1 MKKKYLSVLLGL
13 SLVLTLTACGS
24 GTKET
29 EAPPETE
36 AAQTEAAETEA
47 PAEPESVAIELPE
60 TELMSEPAEE
70 LAPITPADYLV
81 KDVDQYVTLGD
92 LEGIE
97 VSQYNYEVTDDM
109 VQERIEEE
117 RLSYGDEVEVDRTA
131 ETGDIVYADMTSTV
145 QGESDS
151 SEESTYF
158 TLGDAEYGED
168 FDAEV
173 TGASVGDTLNFSVT
187 FGDDIW
193 MDEWV
198 GQTVDFEL
206 NITSVCELDA
216 PEYDDDYIS
225 EYTDYSSKEDY
236 EASVREALVTEYEE
250 SAYAETVEA
259 LIDAAIERSTFTGYP
274 DDLYDSC
281 RQDSLALYSAFAG
294 TTDEQE
300 IYDIFGITAEDIEE
314 ETLDLV
320 NRRLLVSAIC
330 EKNNLEVTEE
340 EYDAYVADN
349 AEYYGYDNAV
359 QFEEDSTRD
368 ALVWNLFESKAV
380 ELIYDAADISLI
392 SPEDELLDEAAEV
405 ESSGEADVEADAE
418 AQG

>member
-13 SLVLTLTACGS
+13 SLVLTLTACGG

-36 AAQTEAAETEA
+36 AVQTETAQTEA
-47 PAEPESVAIELPE
+47 PAEPESGTIELPE
-60 TELMSEPAEE
+60 TELMSEPEEE
-70 LAPITPADYLV
+70 LPPITPADYLV

-117 RLSYGDEVEVDRTA
+117 RLSYGDEVEVDRAA

-145 QGESDS
+145 QGESGS

-259 LIDAAIERSTFTGYP
+259 LIDAAIGRSTFTGYP
-274 DDLYDSC
+274 DELYDSC

-340 EYDAYVADN
+340 EYDAYVTDN

-368 ALVWNLFESKAV
+368 ALVWNLFESKAF

-392 SPEDELLDEAAEV
+392 SPEDGLMDEAVEE
-405 ESSGEADVEADAE
+405 ESSGEADAE
-418 AQG
+418 AQS